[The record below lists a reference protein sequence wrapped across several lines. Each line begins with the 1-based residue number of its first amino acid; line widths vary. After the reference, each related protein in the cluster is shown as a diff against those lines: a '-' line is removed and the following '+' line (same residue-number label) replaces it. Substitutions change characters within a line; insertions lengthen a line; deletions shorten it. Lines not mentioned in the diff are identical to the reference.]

1 MLPSSFASPGL
12 DFAQLR
18 NTMVDC
24 QIRTFDVTDHAVIAQ
39 FLDVP
44 REKFLPAELVPFA
57 YSDMPLKLP
66 RGAAGS
72 VCHLLPPA
80 VLARLLQAADVKP
93 TDKVLN
99 IAAGTGYSTAILAGL
114 AGEAIALEVDI
125 ARAESAKANLA
136 SAGLGHVRVNFGP
149 LHDGAASEAPFDVI
163 IVNGAIEAYP
173 ERLLQQLRT
182 GGRLLSIVREVGAGG
197 YGTSHVVRF
206 ESQSGRISS
215 SVLFDAD
222 APVLPDFRKD
232 AEFVF

>member
-1 MLPSSFASPGL
+1 MLPSSFASPASN
-12 DFAQLR
+12 FAHLR
-18 NTMVDC
+18 DTMVDC
-24 QIRTFDVTDHAVIAQ
+24 QIRTFDVTDHAVIAR
-39 FLDVP
+39 FLDVS
-44 REKFLPAELVPFA
+44 REKFLPAELAPFA

-80 VLARLLQAADVKP
+80 VLARLIQAADIKA

-99 IAAGTGYSTAILAGL
+99 IASGTGYSTAILAGL
-114 AGEAIALEVDI
+114 AGEIVALEADLT
-125 ARAESAKANLA
+125 RAENTKANLA
-136 SAGLGHVRVNFGP
+136 AASLAAVKVNFGP

-163 IVNGAIEAYP
+163 IINGAIEAHP
-173 ERLLQQLRT
+173 EQLLQQLRT

-222 APVLPDFRKD
+222 AAVLPDFRKD

>member
-1 MLPSSFASPGL
+1 MLPSSFVSPAM
-12 DFAQLR
+12 DFALLR
-18 NTMVDC
+18 STMVDC
-24 QIRTFDVTDHAVIAQ
+24 QIRTFDVTDHAVIAR

-44 REKFLPAELVPFA
+44 RETFLPPELAPFA

-80 VLARLLQAADVKP
+80 ILARLIQAADIRP
-93 TDKVLN
+93 TDRVLN
-99 IAAGTGYSTAILAGL
+99 IASGTGYSTAILAGL
-114 AGEAIALEVDI
+114 ASEVVELDADI
-125 ARAESAKANLA
+125 TRAESVKSNLVA
-136 SAGLGHVRVNFGP
+136 AGLTKVRVNSGP

-163 IVNGAIEAYP
+163 LINGAIEAYP

-197 YGTSHVVRF
+197 YGTSHALRY
-206 ESQSGRISS
+206 ESQSGRISA